1 METKIMRKK
10 QTEDV
15 KVTPDS
21 KKTFEQLICDN
32 ENFVYKVVNDE
43 FKNYS
48 WNIKQELYSA
58 R

>member
-1 METKIMRKK
+1 MRKK